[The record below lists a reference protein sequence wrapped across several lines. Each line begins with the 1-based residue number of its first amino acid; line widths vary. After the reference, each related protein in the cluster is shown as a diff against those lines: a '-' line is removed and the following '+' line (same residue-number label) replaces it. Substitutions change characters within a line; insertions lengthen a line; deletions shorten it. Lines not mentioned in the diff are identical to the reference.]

1 MERKLSEQVNFSINS
16 VGDVESAWQCGL
28 ATALAMGFSL
38 ADADK
43 IAVLISEL
51 GQNIRRYVGQGSI
64 ILTTYTG
71 ADRCVEIIAPDQGA
85 GIPDVA
91 QVLTDGYSISGG
103 MGLGVSGSR
112 QLMDEFEL
120 ESVAGKGT
128 TIRAYCSKATG
139 GQPEHGIGKYAD
151 F

>member
-1 MERKLSEQVNFSINS
+1 MEWELSEQVNFSINS

-43 IAVLISEL
+43 IAVVISEL

-71 ADRCVEIIAPDQGA
+71 EDKCVEIVAPDQGA
-85 GIPDVA
+85 GIPDVE
-91 QVLTDGYSISGG
+91 QVLTSGYSTSS
-103 MGLGVSGSR
+103 GLGQDISESR

-128 TIRAYCSKATG
+128 TIRAYCSRATG
-139 GQPEHGIGKYAD
+139 EQSGHGIGKYAD

>member
-1 MERKLSEQVNFSINS
+1 MEWDMSEQMNFSIDS

-43 IAVLISEL
+43 IAVVISEL
-51 GQNIRRYVGQGSI
+51 GQSIRRYVGQGSI
-64 ILTTYTG
+64 VLTTYAG
-71 ADRCVEIIAPDQGA
+71 EDKCVEIVALEQGA
-85 GIPDVA
+85 GIPDVE
-91 QVLTDGYSISGG
+91 QILTGDYSTSNGLEQGISG
-103 MGLGVSGSR
+103 SQ

-128 TIRAYCSKATG
+128 TIRAYCSRATG
-139 GQPEHGIGKYAD
+139 EQPGHGIGKYVD

>member
-1 MERKLSEQVNFSINS
+1 MEWELSEQMNFSIDS

-43 IAVLISEL
+43 IAGVISEL

-64 ILTTYTG
+64 ILTTYAG
-71 ADRCVEIIAPDQGA
+71 EDKWVEIVAPEQGA
-85 GIPDVA
+85 GIPEVE
-91 QVLTDGYSISGG
+91 QVLTGGYSTSS
-103 MGLGVSGSR
+103 GLGQGIPGSR

-128 TIRAYCSKATG
+128 TIRAYCSRATG
-139 GQPEHGIGKYAD
+139 EQTGHGIGKYAD